1 MVKKVTGLP
10 EDKPFLML
18 KGLSKDFLIALGLG
32 TNHLHICQRCGI
44 PVTHTTEVIY
54 AALEDQVMCVRC
66 AERWLEHT
74 RYYEEDKGKEESN
87 YKVMVQKLKDSKL
100 WEE

>member
-10 EDKPFLML
+10 EDKPFILL
-18 KGLSKDFLIALGLG
+18 KGLSKDFLTALGMG
-32 TNHLHICQRCGI
+32 TKHFHVCQRCGI
-44 PVTHTTEVIY
+44 PILHNAQVIY
-54 AALEDQVMCVRC
+54 VALENQVMCVRC

-74 RYYEEDKGKEESN
+74 RYYEEEARKEKDN
-87 YKVMVQKLKDSKL
+87 YEVMVQKLKDSKL